1 MLESGVQVAPSILSA
16 DLGRLADELA
26 SIGGASYV
34 HFDVMDGHFVPNLT
48 FGPGVLAAVK
58 GATRVPVDAH
68 LMVSNPD
75 QMVPAYLDAGADV
88 VTFHYEA
95 TAHASRLASLIREGG
110 AKVGIAI
117 NPGTPVSALD
127 AIIEDVDLVLVMTVN
142 PGFGG
147 QKFIPSS
154 VAKVAKVRALAK
166 EHCVSPMIEVDGGVS
181 EQNAGQICAAGA
193 NVIVAGSAVF
203 KKDDRAAA
211 IRAIK
216 DAGQLGLAKR
226 A

>member
-1 MLESGVQVAPSILSA
+1 MLEDVMIAPSILSA
-16 DLGRLADELA
+16 DIANLAADLDA
-26 SIGGASYV
+26 ISTADYV
-34 HFDVMDGHFVPNLT
+34 HVDVMDGHFVPNLT
-48 FGPGVLAAVK
+48 FGPNVVKAVK
-58 GATRVPVDAH
+58 ANTSVPADVH
-68 LMVSNPD
+68 LMISNPD
-75 QMVPAYLDAGADV
+75 EMTRLYVEAGADMV
-88 VTFHYEA
+88 SFHLEA
-95 TAHASRLASLIREGG
+95 TNHAHRIVSYLRESGVRP
-110 AKVGIAI
+110 AVAI
-117 NPGTPVSALD
+117 NPATPVCMLD
-127 AIIEDVDLVLVMTVN
+127 SIIEDVDMVLVMTVN

-166 EHCVSPMIEVDGGVS
+166 EHGVSPMIEVDGGVS

>member
-1 MLESGVQVAPSILSA
+1 MLEDVLVAPSVLSA
-16 DLGRLADELA
+16 DFARLGEDLKSIETAD
-26 SIGGASYV
+26 YV

-48 FGPGVLAAVK
+48 FGPDVLRAIK
-58 GATRVPVDAH
+58 ATTDVPVDAH
-68 LMVSNPD
+68 LMISNPD
-75 QMVPAYLDAGADV
+75 EMTRLYVEAGADMV
-88 VTFHYEA
+88 SFHLEA
-95 TAHASRLASLIREGG
+95 TNHAYRIVSYLRESGVRP
-110 AKVGIAI
+110 AVAI
-117 NPGTPVSALD
+117 NPATPVCMLD
-127 AIIEDVDLVLVMTVN
+127 SIIEDVDMVLVMTVN

-166 EHCVSPMIEVDGGVS
+166 EHGVSPMIEVDGGVS

>member
-1 MLESGVQVAPSILSA
+1 MLEDVLVAPSVLSA
-16 DLGRLADELA
+16 DFARLGEDLKSIETAD
-26 SIGGASYV
+26 YV

-48 FGPGVLAAVK
+48 FGPDVLRAIK
-58 GATRVPVDAH
+58 ATTDVPVDAH
-68 LMVSNPD
+68 LMISNPD
-75 QMVPAYLDAGADV
+75 EMTRLYVEAGADMV
-88 VTFHYEA
+88 SFHLEA
-95 TAHASRLASLIREGG
+95 TNHAPRIVSYLRESGVRP
-110 AKVGIAI
+110 AVAI
-117 NPGTPVSALD
+117 NPATPVCMLD
-127 AIIEDVDLVLVMTVN
+127 SIIEDVDMVLVMTVN

-166 EHCVSPMIEVDGGVS
+166 EHGVSPMIEVDGGVS

>member
-1 MLESGVQVAPSILSA
+1 MLEDVMIAPSILSA
-16 DLGRLADELA
+16 DIANLAADLDA
-26 SIGGASYV
+26 ISTADYV
-34 HFDVMDGHFVPNLT
+34 HVDVMDGHFVPNLT
-48 FGPGVLAAVK
+48 FGPNVVKAVK
-58 GATRVPVDAH
+58 ANTNVPADVH
-68 LMVSNPD
+68 LMISNPD
-75 QMVPAYLDAGADV
+75 EMTRLYVEAGADMV
-88 VTFHYEA
+88 SFHLEA
-95 TAHASRLASLIREGG
+95 TNHAHRIVSYLRESGVRP
-110 AKVGIAI
+110 AVAI
-117 NPGTPVSALD
+117 NPATPVCMLD
-127 AIIEDVDLVLVMTVN
+127 SIIEDVDMVLVMTVN

-166 EHCVSPMIEVDGGVS
+166 EHGVSPMIEVDGGVS

>member
-1 MLESGVQVAPSILSA
+1 MFEDVLVAPSVLSA
-16 DLGRLADELA
+16 DFARLGEDLKSIETAD
-26 SIGGASYV
+26 YV

-48 FGPGVLAAVK
+48 FGPDVLRAIK
-58 GATRVPVDAH
+58 ATTDVPVDAH
-68 LMVSNPD
+68 LMISNPD
-75 QMVPAYLDAGADV
+75 EMTRLYVEAGADMV
-88 VTFHYEA
+88 SFHLEA
-95 TAHASRLASLIREGG
+95 TNHAHRIVSYLRESGVRP
-110 AKVGIAI
+110 AVAI
-117 NPGTPVSALD
+117 NPATPVCMLD
-127 AIIEDVDLVLVMTVN
+127 SIIEDVDMVLVMTVN

-166 EHCVSPMIEVDGGVS
+166 EHGVSPMIEVDGGVS

>member
-1 MLESGVQVAPSILSA
+1 MLEDVLVAPSVLSA
-16 DLGRLADELA
+16 DFARLGEDLKSIETAD
-26 SIGGASYV
+26 YV

-48 FGPGVLAAVK
+48 FGPDVLRAIK
-58 GATRVPVDAH
+58 ATTDVPVDAH
-68 LMVSNPD
+68 LMISNPD
-75 QMVPAYLDAGADV
+75 EMTRLYVEAGADMV
-88 VTFHYEA
+88 SFHLEA
-95 TAHASRLASLIREGG
+95 TNHAHRIASYLRESGVRP
-110 AKVGIAI
+110 AVAI
-117 NPGTPVSALD
+117 NPATPVCMLD
-127 AIIEDVDLVLVMTVN
+127 SIIEDVDMVLVMTVN

-166 EHCVSPMIEVDGGVS
+166 EHGVSPMIEVDGGVS

>member
-1 MLESGVQVAPSILSA
+1 
-16 DLGRLADELA
+16 
-26 SIGGASYV
+26 
-34 HFDVMDGHFVPNLT
+34 MDGHFVPNLT
-48 FGPGVLAAVK
+48 FGPDVLRAIK
-58 GATRVPVDAH
+58 ATTDVPVDAH
-68 LMVSNPD
+68 LMISNPD
-75 QMVPAYLDAGADV
+75 EMTRLYVEAGADMV
-88 VTFHYEA
+88 SFHLEA
-95 TAHASRLASLIREGG
+95 TNHAHRIVSYLRESGVRP
-110 AKVGIAI
+110 AVAI
-117 NPGTPVSALD
+117 NPATPVCMLD
-127 AIIEDVDLVLVMTVN
+127 SIIEDVDMVLVMTVN

-154 VAKVAKVRALAK
+154 VAKVTKVRALAK
-166 EHCVSPMIEVDGGVS
+166 EHGVSPMIEVDGGVS

>member
-1 MLESGVQVAPSILSA
+1 MLEDVLVAPSVLSA
-16 DLGRLADELA
+16 DFARLGEDLKSIETAD
-26 SIGGASYV
+26 YV

-48 FGPGVLAAVK
+48 FGPDVLRAIK
-58 GATRVPVDAH
+58 ATTDVPVDAH
-68 LMVSNPD
+68 LMISNPD
-75 QMVPAYLDAGADV
+75 EMTHLYVEAGADMV
-88 VTFHYEA
+88 SFHLEA
-95 TAHASRLASLIREGG
+95 TNHARRIVSYLRESGVRP
-110 AKVGIAI
+110 AVAI
-117 NPGTPVSALD
+117 NPATPVCMLD
-127 AIIEDVDLVLVMTVN
+127 SIIEDVDMVLVMTVN

-166 EHCVSPMIEVDGGVS
+166 EHGVSPMIEVDGGVS